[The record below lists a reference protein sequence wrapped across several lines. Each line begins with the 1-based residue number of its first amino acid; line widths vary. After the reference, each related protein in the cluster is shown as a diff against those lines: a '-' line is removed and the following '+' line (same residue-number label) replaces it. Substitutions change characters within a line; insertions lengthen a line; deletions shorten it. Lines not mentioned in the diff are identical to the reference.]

1 MKRKIRFLFGLSNK
15 NLTKRITNNGITVS
29 ACIFKAWKKR
39 MMRFKMVGKPVRCR
53 PMSRFCISILVLLA
67 GVLPVRADSDRLL
80 NSLKPVGYVSD
91 FANVMNSSDRAA
103 TEKLLAELEQKTGAQ
118 VSVVTLKSLEG
129 GQIDDF
135 ANRLFARWGIGQKGK
150 DNGLLLIAAIEDR
163 KVRIE
168 TGYGFEGVLPDA
180 AAGRLIDQ
188 YVRPA
193 FRNGDYSGGLRSGAM
208 ALASVA
214 ASASGVEL
222 TGVQNQERYSSSQ
235 QPARKGG
242 GIFQLI
248 FFVIM
253 IIVVIRH
260 PWLLL
265 LFMGGGGGGRSGGG
279 FGGGGGGGFGGFGGG
294 MSGGGGASRGW

>member
-1 MKRKIRFLFGLSNK
+1 MRRLFIITLIFLAV
-15 NLTKRITNNGITVS
+15 VS
-29 ACIFKAWKKR
+29 
-39 MMRFKMVGKPVRCR
+39 
-53 PMSRFCISILVLLA
+53 
-67 GVLPVRADSDRLL
+67 PVRADSDRLL
-80 NSLKPVGYVSD
+80 NSLKPAGYVSD
-91 FANVMNSSDRAA
+91 FANVINPADRAA
-103 TEKLLAELEQKTGAQ
+103 VERTLTELEQKSGAQ
-118 VSVVTLKSLEG
+118 VAVVTLKSLEG

-135 ANRLFARWGIGQKGK
+135 AVRLFARWGVGKKGK

-188 YVRPA
+188 IIRPA
-193 FRNGDYSGGLRSGAM
+193 FRGGDYSGGLRKGAE

-222 TGVQNQERYSSSQ
+222 TGIRNQNISSSSRQ
-235 QPARKGG
+235 QDRNGG
-242 GIFQLI
+242 GFIQLI
-248 FFVIM
+248 FF
-253 IIVVIRH
+253 IIILIAVIRH

-279 FGGGGGGGFGGFGGG
+279 FGGGGGGFGGFGGG